1 MISYIGITF
10 YALYFEVFIV
20 FMKKILLIFL
30 LLFTSCSTI
39 KYVPVK
45 ETEYVTVTETVV
57 DTVIKWMPPV
67 EKIVNETKDTT
78 STVETSLAKSTAT
91 VSNGTLHHSIE
102 NKKDSVKTKIVYK
115 DKIVTKIEYK
125 DVPVPVEVEKKVIPK
140 WVSYSLGLNILILSF
155 FLGRLI
161 LKLYFHK

>member
-10 YALYFEVFIV
+10 YALYFEVFII

-57 DTVIKWMPPV
+57 DTFIKWMPPV

-91 VSNGTLHHSIE
+91 VSNGTLHHNIE

-115 DKIVTKIEYK
+115 DKIVTKTEYK
-125 DVPVPVEVEKKVIPK
+125 EVPVEVEVEKKVVPK
-140 WVSYSLGLNILILSF
+140 WAYYSLGLNILILSF